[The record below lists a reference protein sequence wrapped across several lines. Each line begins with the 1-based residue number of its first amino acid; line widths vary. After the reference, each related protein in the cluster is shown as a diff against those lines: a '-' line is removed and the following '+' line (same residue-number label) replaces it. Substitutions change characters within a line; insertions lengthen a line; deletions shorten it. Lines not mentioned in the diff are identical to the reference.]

1 MSIILATAVGKMFSK
16 GKDTKGRVNPDQ
28 EVYDLRQNR
37 RSQSM
42 IDTLRRNSDR
52 SNNKSAGTGSYARK
66 GAAGAAGAAGA
77 SRGPTV
83 AQQVAAR
90 AAAKLKAK
98 KAKGQARRKKY
109 EAAETMAKKMK
120 LIFVD

>member
-1 MSIILATAVGKMFSK
+1 MASFRQQIKLDANNVKRSVGRLFSGASK
-16 GKDTKGRVNPDQ
+16 PRGAPVAMAK
-28 EVYDLRQNR
+28 EA
-37 RSQSM
+37 
-42 IDTLRRNSDR
+42 RRNKRAASMLVDMQAQNEHSNKMSAR
-52 SNNKSAGTGSYARK
+52 SRGG
-66 GAAGAAGAAGA
+66 GG

-83 AQQVAAR
+83 AEQVAAR

-109 EAAETMAKKMK
+109 EAAGSMAKKMK

>member
-1 MSIILATAVGKMFSK
+1 
-16 GKDTKGRVNPDQ
+16 
-28 EVYDLRQNR
+28 
-37 RSQSM
+37 
-42 IDTLRRNSDR
+42 
-52 SNNKSAGTGSYARK
+52 
-66 GAAGAAGAAGA
+66 
-77 SRGPTV
+77 
-83 AQQVAAR
+83 VAAR

>member
-1 MSIILATAVGKMFSK
+1 MVVNARKIVSAIKKYNKTTADLDPFGGRYTPQENRQRAASQRSFNEKMIR
-16 GKDTKGRVNPDQ
+16 D
-28 EVYDLRQNR
+28 
-37 RSQSM
+37 
-42 IDTLRRNSDR
+42 SDR
-52 SNNKSAGTGSYARK
+52 SNNKSAGTGSYAGRGAT
-66 GAAGAAGAAGA
+66 GAAK
-77 SRGPTV
+77 GPTV

>member
-1 MSIILATAVGKMFSK
+1 MIIGAILKDVLSGGTKSNDSK
-16 GKDTKGRVNPDQ
+16 AMRPRSRGDAARD
-28 EVYDLRQNR
+28 NR
-37 RSQSM
+37 SRDM
-42 IDTLRRNSDR
+42 MNTVMRNNDR
-52 SNNKSAGTGSYARK
+52 SNNKSAGTGSYARR
-66 GAAGAAGAAGA
+66 GSTGA

-98 KAKGQARRKKY
+98 KAKGQSRRKKY

>member
-66 GAAGAAGAAGA
+66 GAAGAAGA

-83 AQQVAAR
+83 VQQVAAR

>member
-1 MSIILATAVGKMFSK
+1 MIIAAMLKNVLSGGTKSNDSK
-16 GKDTKGRVNPDQ
+16 AMRPRSRGDAARD
-28 EVYDLRQNR
+28 NR
-37 RSQSM
+37 SRDM
-42 IDTLRRNSDR
+42 MKTVMRNNDR
-52 SNNKSAGTGSYARK
+52 SNNKSAGTGSYAGRGAT
-66 GAAGAAGAAGA
+66 GAAK
-77 SRGPTV
+77 GPTV